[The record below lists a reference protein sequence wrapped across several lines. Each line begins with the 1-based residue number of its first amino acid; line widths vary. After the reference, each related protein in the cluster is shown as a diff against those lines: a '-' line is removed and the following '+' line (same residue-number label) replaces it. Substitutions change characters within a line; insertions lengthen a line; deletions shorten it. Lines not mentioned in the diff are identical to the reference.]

1 MEGKINGT
9 LCCTRLFACSL
20 SINGNLEGWAL
31 CRSINFQICFV
42 NQCFYFYFITFD
54 GVLKNAFK
62 MDFNTRQNFKSLS
75 SMSTTIF
82 SRYHYKSV
90 KFNFKNLLFIVSK
103 SQFAWQNPPI
113 LACIPVCALIY
124 DEI

>member
-1 MEGKINGT
+1 MEGKINGP

-42 NQCFYFYFITFD
+42 NQCFYFYFLTFD

-62 MDFNTRQNFKSLS
+62 MDFIQDRILKAFQVCQQQYFQG
-75 SMSTTIF
+75 TTL
-82 SRYHYKSV
+82 
-90 KFNFKNLLFIVSK
+90 NM
-103 SQFAWQNPPI
+103 
-113 LACIPVCALIY
+113 
-124 DEI
+124 